1 MWQKKNNEYK
11 GKSYYYSTINRLRK
25 QKKIDDKFEVM
36 LSSLTLEEII
46 SVKLELS
53 ARFLNR
59 RMYNFQ
65 IWKSI
70 ESICR
75 DAVVRF
81 ALSACRSKLDAATF
95 LGLSLT
101 ELNLN
106 LKKMDISLDKGE

>member
-11 GKSYYYSTINRLRK
+11 GKSYYYSTINKLK
-25 QKKIDDKFEVM
+25 KDKKIDDKFEVM

-53 ARFLNR
+53 ARYLNN

-75 DAVVRF
+75 EAVVRF

-95 LGLSLT
+95 LGLNLT
-101 ELNLN
+101 ELNLD
-106 LKKMDISLDKGE
+106 LKKMDISLDKE